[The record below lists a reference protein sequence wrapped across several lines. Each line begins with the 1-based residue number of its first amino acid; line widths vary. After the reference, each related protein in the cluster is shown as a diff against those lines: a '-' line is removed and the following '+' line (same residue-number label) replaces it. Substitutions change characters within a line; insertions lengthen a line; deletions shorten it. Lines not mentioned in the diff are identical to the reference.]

1 MLNVAK
7 FHFSCIS
14 NQQGWKIKNG
24 FIPQDQGNEMYSTQS
39 FNECAFVHF
48 NGN

>member
-1 MLNVAK
+1 MLK
-7 FHFSCIS
+7 CHKIS
-14 NQQGWKIKNG
+14 YFLYQQSARLENKNR